1 MTVLASWRRL
11 RVVRSDSFYQRWDR
25 YVTPIQ
31 TNKQMQAHLH
41 TCKHACTHPDRG
53 TTLHNKPEVP
63 VAVAACFVR
72 RPPEVRT
79 RKGTRAFCCAC
90 VRDFTRPLGDCCVS
104 WTSRPPLLLSSSFY
118 LSPLC
123 RSTVPQMQAVSPVR
137 SSLRLPLGSARFECF
152 SRKCFVQWRA
162 RHATLKTFCVEPPH
176 HMRGCRTWER
186 H

>member
-1 MTVLASWRRL
+1 MWWRRR
-11 RVVRSDSFYQRWDR
+11 RVVRSDFFILLPALRSISP
-25 YVTPIQ
+25 TH

-41 TCKHACTHPDRG
+41 TCKHTCTHPGRG
-53 TTLHNKPEVP
+53 TTLHDKPEVP

-104 WTSRPPLLLSSSFY
+104 WASRPPLLLSSSFY

-123 RSTVPQMQAVSPVR
+123 RSTVRQMQAVSPVR

-152 SRKCFVQWRA
+152 SRKCLRSGERV
-162 RHATLKTFCVEPPH
+162 TPPWK
-176 HMRGCRTWER
+176 RFGSSRPTTCEDAER
-186 H
+186 EKDIKK